1 MTYNYGRTPHSVVVA
16 ARSGNA
22 AALSSAIAARQVDN
36 QGINADRRR
45 AEAVLAGIS
54 NMDVTAKS
62 VTIGA
67 GARVA
72 TVTGNGVVSKSATSS
87 SETHI
92 GKVEVHTA
100 ATDADG
106 IARSITPA
114 LKRQFVP
121 QFNTGLTV

>member
-1 MTYNYGRTPHSVVVA
+1 MNARSPEEA
-16 ARSGNA
+16 ARAYIHGYMRPGA
-22 AALSSAIAARQVDN
+22 GEGGDMRRAGAALSAMGSGLAASRN
-36 QGINADRRR
+36 G
-45 AEAVLAGIS
+45 S
-54 NMDVTAKS
+54 NVT
-62 VTIGA
+62 
-67 GARVA
+67 R
-72 TVTGNGVVSKSATSS
+72 NNTSS
-87 SETHI
+87 VQQHI